1 MAAKP
6 TYAKLKLTSTIA
18 PKVLEWG
25 DQKIEVKQY
34 ISIQDKLQMIT
45 EILGLSADDNR
56 FYNVGRL
63 KVFKEL
69 KMLEYYTNLSITDKQ
84 KEDPVKMYDEL
95 TVSGFYYAVYNL
107 IPPSETEEV
116 SYILADTV
124 EQVYKY
130 QNSAYGIMEAI
141 SQDYS
146 NLNLDATKI
155 SEKLSNKENVEFLNE
170 VLTKMG

>member
-18 PKVLEWG
+18 PKELEWG

-130 QNSAYGIMEAI
+130 QNSAYGIMDAI

-146 NLNLDATKI
+146 KLDFDI
-155 SEKLSNKENVEFLNE
+155 EKLKQGLENKDNVEFLNQ

>member
-1 MAAKP
+1 
-6 TYAKLKLTSTIA
+6 
-18 PKVLEWG
+18 
-25 DQKIEVKQY
+25 
-34 ISIQDKLQMIT
+34 MIT

-63 KVFKEL
+63 KVFKTL

-84 KEDPVKMYDEL
+84 KEDPVKLYDEL
-95 TVSGFYYAVYNL
+95 TVSGFYNAIYNL
-107 IPPSETEEV
+107 IPESETDEV
-116 SYILADTV
+116 NYILGDTV

-130 QNSAYGIMEAI
+130 QNSAYGIMDAI

-146 NLNLDATKI
+146 NLNLDATQI

>member
-1 MAAKP
+1 MAKP

-107 IPPSETEEV
+107 IPASETEEV

-124 EQVYKY
+124 EQIYKY
-130 QNSAYGIMEAI
+130 QNSAYGIME
-141 SQDYS
+141 SMTKDYD
-146 NLNLDATKI
+146 NLSFSAEQI
-155 SEKLSNKENVEFLNE
+155 AEKLSNKENVELLNN
-170 VLTKMG
+170 VLTKMS

>member
-1 MAAKP
+1 MAKP

-18 PKVLEWG
+18 PKELAWG
-25 DQKIEVKQY
+25 DQTIEVKQY

-45 EILGLSADDNR
+45 EILGLAADDNR

-63 KVFKEL
+63 KVFKTL

-95 TVSGFYYAVYNL
+95 TVSDFYDKVESL
-107 IPPSETEEV
+107 IPDVELNEIND
-116 SYILADTV
+116 ILYDTV

-130 QNSAYGIMEAI
+130 QNSAYGIMESI

-146 NLNLDATKI
+146 NLNLDATQI

-170 VLTKMG
+170 VLTKMS

>member
-1 MAAKP
+1 MAKP

-107 IPPSETEEV
+107 IPASETEEV

-130 QNSAYGIMEAI
+130 QNSAYGIMDAI

-146 NLNLDATKI
+146 NLNLDASKI